1 MCFPEPQAKLTP
13 FMPIV
18 ATADSS
24 IRTVSADSRWANSVQ
39 LAVSPPLM
47 DAAREFL
54 AFAPVRVLLVLPRLE
69 AARVSDAI
77 ERDKKLSVAGVADTF
92 PPVHWLNSTKS
103 PEALIVDEDLVQQD
117 KAGIIQALS
126 VWGRPPLVV
135 VVHEAARAVEAFRLG
150 AVDCLVRPIESGDIR
165 RSLDRIRDV
174 VMIRRAGY
182 IGEKMIQMVDN
193 SHQPAPVIGRIPL
206 RSAGRISF
214 IRTEDVDWLE
224 AQGDY
229 VCLHCCGKKHLIRGK
244 ISLMEQQL
252 PAAGFARIH
261 RSTIVNLNRIREL
274 QPLSYGDYSVV
285 LTDGTRLALSRSY
298 RSRVLDL
305 LTGSRDS

>member
-1 MCFPEPQAKLTP
+1 M
-13 FMPIV
+13 
-18 ATADSS
+18 
-24 IRTVSADSRWANSVQ
+24 
-39 LAVSPPLM
+39 
-47 DAAREFL
+47 
-54 AFAPVRVLLVLPRLE
+54 E
-69 AARVSDAI
+69 AARVSDVV
-77 ERDKKLSVAGVADTF
+77 ERDKELSLAGVADAF
-92 PPVHWLNSTKS
+92 PPLHSFNSTKR
-103 PEALIVDEDLVQQD
+103 PEALIIDENLVQQD
-117 KAGIIQALS
+117 RTGIVQALS

-135 VVHEAARAVEAFRLG
+135 VVHEAAKAVEAFRLG

-165 RSLDRIRDV
+165 QSLDRIREV

-193 SHQPAPVIGRIPL
+193 SHPPAPIIGRIPL

-214 IRTEDVDWLE
+214 IRTEDVDWFE

-244 ISLMEQQL
+244 ISTMEQQL
-252 PAAGFARIH
+252 PVAGFARIH
-261 RSTIVNLNRIREL
+261 RSTIVNLNRIKEL

-298 RSRVLDL
+298 RPKVLDL
-305 LTGSRDS
+305 LTGSRNS